1 MLPLASGRCFRIE
14 IDDGVVVSTL
24 WGEGDTPDVE
34 EYVAALVPILQ
45 LRAPACILTDA
56 TDIEDLTMRARW
68 VYAQKMTEHRRFLAR
83 SAVVG
88 LSPRMDVV
96 LRVLVRASGRSDLRV
111 FYSRQDAMAWL
122 RDGLA
127 LRRA

>member
-1 MLPLASGRCFRIE
+1 MLPLAAGRCFRIE

-68 VYAQKMTEHRRFLAR
+68 VYAQRMTEHRRFLAR

-111 FYSRQDAMAWL
+111 FYSRQDAMSWL

>member
-1 MLPLASGRCFRIE
+1 MLPLAEGRCFRIQIE
-14 IDDGVVVSTL
+14 DDIVLSTL

-45 LRAPACILTDA
+45 MRAPACVLTDA
-56 TDIEDLTMRARW
+56 TDIEDLTLRARW
-68 VYAQKMTEHRRFLAR
+68 VYAQKMTEHRRFISR
-83 SAVVG
+83 SAVIG

-111 FYSRQDAMAWL
+111 FFSRREAMIWL
-122 RDGLA
+122 REGLPA
-127 LRRA
+127 RRV

>member
-14 IDDGVVVSTL
+14 IDGDVVVSTL

-34 EYVAALVPILQ
+34 EYVAALLPILQ
-45 LRAPACILTDA
+45 MRAPACILTDA

-68 VYAQKMTEHRRFLAR
+68 VYAQRMTEHRRFLAR

-88 LSPRMDVV
+88 RT
-96 LRVLVRASGRSDLRV
+96 DLRV
-111 FYSRQDAMAWL
+111 FYSRQDAMTWL
-122 RDGLA
+122 REGLA

>member
-1 MLPLASGRCFRIE
+1 MLPLAAGRCFRIE

-68 VYAQKMTEHRRFLAR
+68 VYAQRMTEHRRFLAR

-96 LRVLVRASGRSDLRV
+96 LRVLVRASERSDLRV
-111 FYSRQDAMAWL
+111 FYSRQEAMAWL